1 MNDTTTF
8 AFSIVQLEA
17 LTPQIKTG
25 AVILLFILFDI
36 ITGLIKS
43 LASHSYESS
52 VMRQGLFHKLGEI
65 VCFIFGVVCDIF
77 LPYLG
82 VSLPVSIAKSICVYI
97 VIMEI
102 GSVIEN
108 IGAINPDLAKYL
120 HKIFAKF
127 EEPKDAEIAPVE
139 ESENEDDNIPN
150 S

>member
-1 MNDTTTF
+1 MEETTTF

-36 ITGLIKS
+36 VTGLIKS
-43 LASHSYESS
+43 LATHSYESG

-82 VSLPVSIAKSICVYI
+82 VSLPVSIAQSICIYI
-97 VIMEI
+97 VIMET

-108 IGAINPDLAKYL
+108 IGVINPDLAKYL
-120 HKIFAKF
+120 HKIFADF
-127 EEPKDAEIAPVE
+127 EDPKDAEVIPVE
-139 ESENEDDNIPN
+139 EKQNDEFSD

>member
-1 MNDTTTF
+1 MEDTTTF
-8 AFSIVQLEA
+8 AFSIVQLQA

-43 LASHSYESS
+43 FAGHSYESS

-77 LPYLG
+77 LPHLG

-127 EEPKDAEIAPVE
+127 EEPKDAEVIAE
-139 ESENEDDNIPN
+139 TEENENDTVSN

>member
-8 AFSIVQLEA
+8 SFSIVQLEA

-36 ITGLIKS
+36 ITGLIKA
-43 LASHSYESS
+43 LASHSYESR

-82 VSLPVSIAKSICVYI
+82 VSLPVSIAQSICVYI

-127 EEPKDAEIAPVE
+127 EEPKDAEVAPVE

>member
-52 VMRQGLFHKLGEI
+52 VMRRGLFHKLGEI

-82 VSLPVSIAKSICVYI
+82 VSLPVSIAQSICVYI

-127 EEPKDAEIAPVE
+127 EEPKDAEVIAETE
-139 ESENEDDNIPN
+139 EKKNDEFPN
-150 S
+150 T

>member
-1 MNDTTTF
+1 MNGMNETTTF

-43 LASHSYESS
+43 LAGHCYESS

-82 VSLPVSIAKSICVYI
+82 VALPVSIAQSICVYI

-108 IGAINPDLAKYL
+108 IGAINPDLAKHL

-127 EEPKDAEIAPVE
+127 EEPQDAEVADIGE
-139 ESENEDDNIPN
+139 EKDND
-150 S
+150 

>member
-8 AFSIVQLEA
+8 AFSIVQLDA

-25 AVILLFILFDI
+25 AVVLLFIFFDI

-43 LASHSYESS
+43 LSTRSYQSS

-65 VCFIFGVVCDIF
+65 ICFIFGVVCDIF

-82 VSLPVSIAKSICVYI
+82 VKIPVSIAQSICVYVI
-97 VIMEI
+97 IMEI

-108 IGAINPDLAKYL
+108 IGEITPDLAKYL

-127 EEPKDAEIAPVE
+127 EEPETEVVE
-139 ESENEDDNIPN
+139 NGERESD